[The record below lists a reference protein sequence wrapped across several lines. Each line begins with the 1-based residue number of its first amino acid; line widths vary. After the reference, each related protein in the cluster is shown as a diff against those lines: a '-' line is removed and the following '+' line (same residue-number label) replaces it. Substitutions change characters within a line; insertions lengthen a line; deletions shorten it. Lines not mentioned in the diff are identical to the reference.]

1 MTLLE
6 ELAQR
11 LSAVEKRV
19 DALELDLEVMP
30 PWHAPQDAT
39 PPAREEISTALETQL
54 DWVGIDWVGNG
65 SAHGN

>member
-39 PPAREEISTALETQL
+39 PEPTEVPFPQL
-54 DWVGIDWVGNG
+54 DWVGNG